1 MNPFTIFVLFIFSI
15 LIGYRANRLGR
26 NFQIW
31 MVGAMIFTPIL
42 AWIAL
47 EISGKKEEEKKK
59 LIAKNKP
66 NSELD
71 NEIITPIDI
80 VFESISNKE
89 TDLVDNR
96 PSDLYIEETNTHYYK
111 QEDEEKPSKTKETV
125 NTLITNEQILTNEI
139 KAPTSNKWFS
149 KKMFAISINQTQKI
163 IYGISVFLI
172 TLIMAYV
179 LAEGID
185 SKMRISETWGVWII
199 FILIQAWFQNK
210 LWNSYTTLNFVLYFP
225 NVTRIFHSIKSSTYS
240 HNKKHQT
247 ATVSS
252 IIKSDNEKQ
261 ILPFK
266 KGQDKTTLIIY
277 GLVALMFVLVIIAVV
292 MKKVKPVEITKIVPS
307 SDFSFVAKEN
317 EVIKS
322 SEANNTDAKDP
333 VVFNNETVSK
343 LLKEFQDGQVNN
355 YDFEDPSSLGF
366 NFKSTFPESLNF
378 FFKRKSECKAGLELT
393 DSHGNI
399 IKYTIVLNEGP
410 VPDLTGSQLDEK
422 LDAIP
427 NTQIEQIYKLI
438 SKNYEMLSSP
448 RKMFIGNFRA
458 IRTDFLLENIDG
470 SKIKYSAIRSYNF
483 YFKGGNGQLSFWL
496 HNNNKTQLKMDF
508 KEYETLFQ
516 QIANSSE
523 LNIEQ

>member
-199 FILIQAWFQNK
+199 FILIQEIYVFCTFTIRFIR
-210 LWNSYTTLNFVLYFP
+210 L
-225 NVTRIFHSIKSSTYS
+225 SI
-240 HNKKHQT
+240 
-247 ATVSS
+247 
-252 IIKSDNEKQ
+252 
-261 ILPFK
+261 
-266 KGQDKTTLIIY
+266 
-277 GLVALMFVLVIIAVV
+277 
-292 MKKVKPVEITKIVPS
+292 
-307 SDFSFVAKEN
+307 
-317 EVIKS
+317 
-322 SEANNTDAKDP
+322 
-333 VVFNNETVSK
+333 
-343 LLKEFQDGQVNN
+343 
-355 YDFEDPSSLGF
+355 
-366 NFKSTFPESLNF
+366 
-378 FFKRKSECKAGLELT
+378 
-393 DSHGNI
+393 
-399 IKYTIVLNEGP
+399 
-410 VPDLTGSQLDEK
+410 
-422 LDAIP
+422 
-427 NTQIEQIYKLI
+427 
-438 SKNYEMLSSP
+438 
-448 RKMFIGNFRA
+448 
-458 IRTDFLLENIDG
+458 
-470 SKIKYSAIRSYNF
+470 YNF
-483 YFKGGNGQLSFWL
+483 
-496 HNNNKTQLKMDF
+496 
-508 KEYETLFQ
+508 
-516 QIANSSE
+516 
-523 LNIEQ
+523 